1 MSDGMKKNL
10 EVVKAELEDYGD
22 TLQVEWDRLKREPSW
37 RRKLHVLS
45 GLEPDAHRTLPRTLS
60 YANRI
65 SWALA
70 GLSIIGAA
78 VWWWFL

>member
-10 EVVKAELEDYGD
+10 EVVQEEVRLYG
-22 TLQVEWDRLKREPSW
+22 LVIEEQWERMKREPSW

-65 SWALA
+65 LWVLT
-70 GLSIIGAA
+70 GLLIIGVAA
-78 VWWWFL
+78 WWYLR